1 MENHKLPMVIYDEL
15 QIPATFEA
23 PNLCMSNHTS
33 NGTTATLPSKT
44 KDAVNDHKDLPSKT
58 MDKTSTNRNK
68 DQKKKGGEGKL
79 PPLSISLVLSD

>member
-15 QIPATFEA
+15 QIPATFETS
-23 PNLCMSNHTS
+23 NLYMSNHTS

-44 KDAVNDHKDLPSKT
+44 KDAVNDKKSV
-58 MDKTSTNRNK
+58 TNNWTVNSSSNRDK

-79 PPLSISLVLSD
+79 PPISINLVLSD

>member
-15 QIPATFEA
+15 QITATFEA

-44 KDAVNDHKDLPSKT
+44 KDAVNDKKSV
-58 MDKTSTNRNK
+58 TNNWTVNSSSNRDK

-79 PPLSISLVLSD
+79 PPISKNLVLSD

>member
-1 MENHKLPMVIYDEL
+1 MVIYDEL

-44 KDAVNDHKDLPSKT
+44 KDAVNDKKSV
-58 MDKTSTNRNK
+58 TNNWTVNSSSNRDK

-79 PPLSISLVLSD
+79 PPISINLVLSD